1 MAKNVNTVVQI
12 EDGGHFIG
20 HMTDQASNIFDQI
33 LAQSNVGKSRLISML
48 GFTRDEVM
56 GEAKIMKLVQANDP
70 PCLLISIPASNPLVV
85 DLTYR

>member
-1 MAKNVNTVVQI
+1 MAENVNTVVQI
-12 EDGGHFIG
+12 EDGEQFIG

-56 GEAKIMKLVQANDP
+56 GEAKIMKLVQ
-70 PCLLISIPASNPLVV
+70 
-85 DLTYR
+85 DLNNRSRRGF